1 MFYQIWF
8 TTYVITIQIDDPY
21 APIING
27 DDVIEVNKGMK
38 GYDFNSHFEVTG
50 FSKVVVKLNLSQVDF
65 DHEGIY
71 PASIEAKD
79 ASNNI
84 AKKEF
89 QVLILEVEQS
99 TFFVTY

>member
-1 MFYQIWF
+1 MFYQKWF
-8 TTYVITIQIDDPY
+8 TTYVITIQIDDLY
-21 APIING
+21 SPIIN

-38 GYDFNSHFEVTG
+38 GSDFNSHFEVTV

-79 ASNNI
+79 ASNNT

-89 QVLILEVEQS
+89 QVLILEVE
-99 TFFVTY
+99 

>member
-1 MFYQIWF
+1 MNKNKIAFLVVILILVVFTLLKVLSKIEQI
-8 TTYVITIQIDDPY
+8 YVRY
-21 APIING
+21 N
-27 DDVIEVNKGMK
+27 
-38 GYDFNSHFEVTG
+38 YDFNSHFEVTD

-79 ASNNI
+79 ASNNT

-89 QVLILEVEQS
+89 QVLILEVE
-99 TFFVTY
+99 

>member
-1 MFYQIWF
+1 MNKNKIAFLVVILILVVFTLPKALSKIEQI
-8 TTYVITIQIDDPY
+8 YVRY
-21 APIING
+21 N
-27 DDVIEVNKGMK
+27 
-38 GYDFNSHFEVTG
+38 YDFNSHFEVTV

-89 QVLILEVEQS
+89 QVLILEVE
-99 TFFVTY
+99 

>member
-1 MFYQIWF
+1 MSYQKWF
-8 TTYVITIQIDDPY
+8 TTNVITIQIDDPY
-21 APIING
+21 SSIING

-38 GYDFNSHFEVTG
+38 GYDFNSHFEVTD
-50 FSKVVVKLNLSQVDF
+50 FLKVVVKLNLSQVDF

-79 ASNNI
+79 ASNHT

-89 QVLILEVEQS
+89 QVLILEVE
-99 TFFVTY
+99 

>member
-1 MFYQIWF
+1 MNKNKIAFLVVILILVVFTLPKALSKIEQI
-8 TTYVITIQIDDPY
+8 YVRY
-21 APIING
+21 NC
-27 DDVIEVNKGMK
+27 
-38 GYDFNSHFEVTG
+38 DFNSHFEVTD

-79 ASNNI
+79 ASNNT

-89 QVLILEVEQS
+89 QVLILEVE
-99 TFFVTY
+99 

>member
-1 MFYQIWF
+1 MNKNKIAFLVVILILVVFTLPKDLSKIEQI
-8 TTYVITIQIDDPY
+8 YVRY
-21 APIING
+21 N
-27 DDVIEVNKGMK
+27 
-38 GYDFNSHFEVTG
+38 YDFNSHFEVTV

-79 ASNNI
+79 ASNNT

-89 QVLILEVEQS
+89 QVLILEVE
-99 TFFVTY
+99 